1 MDDTAREWRGAVIS
15 LQIVTAHRAQPRRVP
30 TVRALVGHGFEGDV
44 HGKKQSGSRR
54 QVSIVDQS
62 THAALGLKPGDL
74 REQITVDFPAL
85 ESLPAGTLLR
95 IGEVTLELT
104 GSCDPCTH
112 IGGLVG
118 VMDAEAFRRVLEGRR
133 GQLARVIAVRGEGL
147 IHSGDRI
154 VVVVHTSTP
163 G

>member
-1 MDDTAREWRGAVIS
+1 MDGTTGDRRGAVIS

-30 TVRALVGHGFEGDV
+30 VVRALVGHGLEGDV

-54 QVSIVDQS
+54 QVLIVDQS

-85 ESLPAGTLLR
+85 ESLPSGTLLR
-95 IGEVTLELT
+95 VGEVTLELA

-118 VMDAEAFRRVLEGRR
+118 VMDPESFRRTLEGRR
-133 GQLARVIAVRGEGL
+133 GQLARVISVQNEGL
-147 IHSGDRI
+147 IRTGDP
-154 VVVVHTSTP
+154 VVVMMQTP
-163 G
+163 APS